1 MKNTIAHIVGLLLV
15 LGVFITANVHAQN
28 SPDPP
33 SNLSQ
38 EDKRFDLNNDDRLSA
53 DEKEIRIQVI
63 AFETFSDTQLSV
75 REIRD
80 TYGEQRDGLDRR
92 GGRFRGRGGFR
103 GFGGGS
109 ARRLNPD
116 ELEFRDGVATIPDRE
131 TFKKLSYQGTDV
143 LVDTYLA
150 GLEYVKFNIENA
162 GTDNAQVYF
171 INTKTHRGHPMFMRA
186 VGLPRGGHEQM
197 RGVLIYRP
205 FSKAPNGELGVY
217 TFEFEPNDA
226 YPFEMIQSAHDLLVA
241 KMPLLNNRLGYCPL
255 WGAID
260 LYVREKASYDVA
272 EFPVYFEDD
281 LYADIG
287 YLPLNIAESFGRLRL
302 MEDVNVRPTARDI
315 VLYKTLPNEMPR
327 VAGVITG
334 VRQTPLSHVNLRAVQ
349 DKVPNA
355 FITEAWAHKK
365 IAPLVGKYVYYK
377 VAADRF
383 ELRAATAEEVE
394 AHFADLRPAEPQ
406 IPKRD
411 LSVTEI
417 RPLNDIKFAD
427 SSQFGVKTANVAT
440 LRTFGFAEGTVPDGF
455 GMPFY
460 FYDEFMK
467 HNDFYTYLEALF
479 KDSAFQNNYD
489 TRAAELK
496 KFREQIKV
504 GEMPGWMMDALS
516 DLQKSFPKDTSIRCR
531 SSTNTEDLPGFS
543 GAGLYDSFTHHPDE
557 GHLSKSIKQVFASL
571 WNFRAFEAR
580 DFYRIDHFATAM
592 GVLLHPNFTGELAN
606 GVAVTDDILYQTEG
620 NYYLN
625 TQVGENLVTNPEAQS
640 VPEEILLDWW
650 DNANYRVVTASNRVT
665 EGKQIL
671 TDEYL
676 QKLGSYLNTIH
687 DQFSRLYNTPAN
699 SEAFA
704 MEIEFKITEEGKL
717 LIKQARPWVH

>member
-1 MKNTIAHIVGLLLV
+1 MKNTSAYIAGLLLV
-15 LGVFITANVHAQN
+15 LGVLITTNVHSQN
-28 SPDPP
+28 TPNSP

-38 EDKRFDLNNDDRLSA
+38 EDKRFDLNNDGRLSA

-75 REIRD
+75 REIRE
-80 TYGEQRDGLDRR
+80 TYGEQRDGFDRR
-92 GGRFRGRGGFR
+92 GGQFRGRGGFR
-103 GFGGGS
+103 GFGEGS
-109 ARRLNPD
+109 ARRLDPD

-131 TFKKLSYQGTDV
+131 TFKKLSYQGTEV

-162 GTDNAQVYF
+162 GSDNAQVYF
-171 INTKTHRGHPMFMRA
+171 INTKTHRGHPMFMRT
-186 VGLPRGGHEQM
+186 VGLPRGGDEQM

-205 FSKAPNGELGVY
+205 FSKAPNGALGVY

-226 YPFEMIQSAHDLLVA
+226 YPFKMIQIAHDMLVA
-241 KMPLLNNRLGYCPL
+241 KMPILKNRLGYCPL

-260 LYVREKASYDVA
+260 IYVREKALYDA
-272 EFPVYFEDD
+272 AAFPVYFEDD

-302 MEDVNVRPTARDI
+302 MEDVNARPTPRDI

-327 VAGVITG
+327 VAGMITG

-355 FITEAWAHKK
+355 FITEAWEHQK
-365 IAPLVGKYVYYK
+365 IAPLIGKYVYYK
-377 VAADRF
+377 VNPDGF
-383 ELRAATAEEVE
+383 ELRAATSEEVE

-406 IPKRD
+406 IPIRD
-411 LSVTEI
+411 LSATEI
-417 RPLNDIKFAD
+417 RPLDDIKFAD
-427 SSQFGVKTANVAT
+427 SSRFGVKTTNVAT
-440 LRTFGFAEGTVPDGF
+440 LRTFGFAEGTVPNGF
-455 GMPFY
+455 GVPFY

-467 HNDFYTYLEALF
+467 HNDFYTALEALL
-479 KDSAFQNNYD
+479 KDAAFQNDYD
-489 TRAAELK
+489 TREAELK
-496 KFREQIKV
+496 KFREQVKA
-504 GEMPGWMMDALS
+504 GEMPAWMMDALAA
-516 DLQKSFPKDTSIRCR
+516 LQKSFPKDGSIRCR
-531 SSTNTEDLPGFS
+531 SSTNNEDLPGFS

-592 GVLLHPNFTGELAN
+592 GVLLHPNFTEELAN
-606 GVAVTDDILYQTEG
+606 GVAVTDDILYQTTG

-625 TQVGENLVTNPEAQS
+625 TQVGEDLVTNPEAQS
-640 VPEEILLDWW
+640 VPEEILLDWA
-650 DNANYRVVTASNRVT
+650 DSGNYRVVTASNRVP
-665 EGKQIL
+665 EGKRIL

-676 QKLGSYLNTIH
+676 QKLGSYLSTIH
-687 DQFSRLYNTPAN
+687 DKFSRLYNAPAN
-699 SEAFA
+699 SKAFA
-704 MEIEFKITEEGKL
+704 MEIEFKITREGKL